1 MTRTR
6 EGPGSIGRSI
16 GTFIVPVLLLGML
29 GLLLLLEG
37 RSASARERYADI
49 VEAEIRVNHLH
60 ATLLAQLAR
69 GTLADRAGSADELA
83 GTRLDATASIEALDA
98 PTTEDAFADYLR
110 LVTQVTALRELGV
123 QAIATDV
130 GAFRLV
136 PAFEVLQRELDS
148 SRAPLAASADD
159 ARWWRVNGSIVTLL
173 LGGLSLA
180 LVTRG
185 TGRTRRRLAA
195 AEARE
200 SAMRQTEQRFESL
213 MSESSDLVTVLDR
226 GGRVTFQ
233 SDSITQ
239 MLGWS
244 VEDLVGH
251 DFVEFLAEDE
261 IETVRTVLKQAE
273 IRPELEAH
281 HRSPDAPIRRQDGP
295 RRGGR
300 GRAVPGSRH
309 PGVPVEHPRP
319 DRATGPGG
327 SAPTSGVPRSARPAC
342 PTAPCSTT
350 ALRHAYERTERG
362 GHSLC
367 LLLADLDDFKDVNDT
382 YGHALGDT
390 VLIEVAERLRRAVRL
405 EDTVARLGGDEFAIL
420 IEQMHGA
427 EDGTRAAERIIEAL
441 ARPVIV
447 GDVEVFPHA
456 SIGISM
462 GSAADGSSRTI
473 EELTGQMLIDADL
486 AMYEAKRQGR
496 RGFQFYAS
504 SMETGIK
511 ERMAMRSDLER
522 GISRQEFLLPLS
534 ADRLDRD
541 GHGRGQRR
549 RSSGGT
555 IPIGDWSL
563 RWRSSRWR
571 SRRG

>member
-1 MTRTR
+1 
-6 EGPGSIGRSI
+6 
-16 GTFIVPVLLLGML
+16 
-29 GLLLLLEG
+29 
-37 RSASARERYADI
+37 
-49 VEAEIRVNHLH
+49 
-60 ATLLAQLAR
+60 
-69 GTLADRAGSADELA
+69 
-83 GTRLDATASIEALDA
+83 
-98 PTTEDAFADYLR
+98 
-110 LVTQVTALRELGV
+110 
-123 QAIATDV
+123 
-130 GAFRLV
+130 
-136 PAFEVLQRELDS
+136 
-148 SRAPLAASADD
+148 
-159 ARWWRVNGSIVTLL
+159 
-173 LGGLSLA
+173 
-180 LVTRG
+180 
-185 TGRTRRRLAA
+185 
-195 AEARE
+195 
-200 SAMRQTEQRFESL
+200 MRQTEQRFESL

-244 VEDLVGH
+244 VEDLIGH

-273 IRPELEAH
+273 IRPELRRTIDLQMRRSDGRMVRVEAVVVG
-281 HRSPDAPIRRQDGP
+281 RFQDPDILGCLLNIRDQTERL
-295 RRGGR
+295 
-300 GRAVPGSRH
+300 VL
-309 PGVPVEHPRP
+309 EE
-319 DRATGPGG
+319 
-327 SAPTSGVPRSARPAC
+327 
-342 PTAPCSTT
+342 
-350 ALRHAYERTERG
+350 ALRHQAFHDPLTGLPNRALFDDRLAHAYERTERG

-522 GISRQEFLLPLS
+522 GISRHEFLLHYQPIVSIETGVVVGAEALVRWNHPERGLVPPLAFIPLAEQTGLIVDIGHWVL
-534 ADRLDRD
+534 ADACREAAGWVWTPRKS
-541 GHGRGQRR
+541 RR
-549 RSSGGT
+549 RT
-555 IPIGDWSL
+555 
-563 RWRSSRWR
+563 
-571 SRRG
+571 